1 MASSGSSLED
11 IFSDPVQFEQMFGI
25 PLSRFQESEDFD
37 YEEEEEEAL
46 DDVEQLLSA
55 SGLQNDYLDL
65 STVEPPS
72 QTTPD
77 NTVQTVPLPMPLAAA
92 TQQTV
97 PLVAPTQ
104 QTTPQQQSTLPSASL
119 SPEVTGGGPSFEN
132 NWHDDNFHAV
142 SVEPFRE
149 ETGIA
154 VDLPDNASALDLFS
168 LYFPPETFERIAEET
183 NRYAEWLQQQ
193 KGQLDINWKPTSAEE
208 MKAFIGC
215 NILMGINYLPALRMY
230 WM

>member
-1 MASSGSSLED
+1 MQVVCKMTSL
-11 IFSDPVQFEQMFGI
+11 IYLQLSH
-25 PLSRFQESEDFD
+25 PLK
-37 YEEEEEEAL
+37 L
-46 DDVEQLLSA
+46 HW
-55 SGLQNDYLDL
+55 
-65 STVEPPS
+65 
-72 QTTPD
+72 TTLY
-77 NTVQTVPLPMPLAAA
+77 NTVQKVSLPMPLAAA
-92 TQQTV
+92 TQQRV
-97 PLVAPTQ
+97 PLVAPSQ

-149 ETGIA
+149 ETDIA

-193 KGQLDINWKPTSAEE
+193 RDNLTSAGSPRQQ
-208 MKAFIGC
+208 K
-215 NILMGINYLPALRMY
+215 R
-230 WM
+230 

>member
-1 MASSGSSLED
+1 
-11 IFSDPVQFEQMFGI
+11 
-25 PLSRFQESEDFD
+25 
-37 YEEEEEEAL
+37 
-46 DDVEQLLSA
+46 
-55 SGLQNDYLDL
+55 
-65 STVEPPS
+65 
-72 QTTPD
+72 
-77 NTVQTVPLPMPLAAA
+77 MPLAAA
-92 TQQTV
+92 TQQRV
-97 PLVAPTQ
+97 PLVAPSQ

-149 ETGIA
+149 ETDIA

-193 KGQLDINWKPTSAEE
+193 RDNLTSAGSPRQQ
-208 MKAFIGC
+208 K
-215 NILMGINYLPALRMY
+215 R
-230 WM
+230 